1 MAGEDARIEIRIAG
15 EDDVFWLDPV
25 VNGFRGYTP
34 IPVESIEHG
43 EALAPELERLVRVLY
58 RTAYRDG
65 FGSCQRVICDALGIK
80 K

>member
-25 VNGFRGYTP
+25 VNGYRGHTP
-34 IPVESIEHG
+34 IPVDSIEQG

-65 FGSCQRVICDALGIK
+65 FGACQRVICDALGIK